1 MIHYSVTTESWV
13 FADVTRGHTFS
24 SFFLFYVFKA
34 SLFFKKCTPTDRYP
48 LVTIK
53 RRKLSQQTM
62 VKNKKQIQQRGEC
75 KVPLETLRV
84 GKHPT
89 PLRKG

>member
-34 SLFFKKCTPTDRYP
+34 SLFFKKMHPNRQVSPCDDQTQE
-48 LVTIK
+48 IK
-53 RRKLSQQTM
+53 PADY
-62 VKNKKQIQQRGEC
+62 G
-75 KVPLETLRV
+75 
-84 GKHPT
+84 
-89 PLRKG
+89 